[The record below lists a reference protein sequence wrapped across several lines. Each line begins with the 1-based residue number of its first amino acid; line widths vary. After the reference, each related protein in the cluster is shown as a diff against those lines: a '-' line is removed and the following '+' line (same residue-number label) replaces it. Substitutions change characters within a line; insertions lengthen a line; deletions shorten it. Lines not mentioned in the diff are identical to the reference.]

1 MTDKIAEQP
10 IPKQEEGDQPMT
22 RSYTPSQIADG
33 LLAGEF
39 TRDSAF
45 VPLAEVE
52 RLTRER
58 DEARA
63 RVSKLWAVL
72 EMVRDAVTC
81 ASTAAWEAAWAAARE
96 STWTQSARVA
106 REAAAARAGAA
117 VDAQVAE
124 FRRVC
129 RELEAGRDPYPMEAK
144 P

>member
-1 MTDKIAEQP
+1 
-10 IPKQEEGDQPMT
+10 MT
-22 RSYTPSQIADG
+22 RSYTPSQIADV

-63 RVSKLWAVL
+63 ALRWYADHRNHFPVLHHRKAGDPDPVAVFV
-72 EMVRDAVTC
+72 EEPPIMTDGGR
-81 ASTAAWEAAWAAARE
+81 R
-96 STWTQSARVA
+96 A
-106 REAAAARAGAA
+106 REA
-117 VDAQVAE
+117 
-124 FRRVC
+124 
-129 RELEAGRDPYPMEAK
+129 LEVK

>member
-1 MTDKIAEQP
+1 M
-10 IPKQEEGDQPMT
+10 
-22 RSYTPSQIADG
+22 S
-33 LLAGEF
+33 
-39 TRDSAF
+39 RDI
-45 VPLAEVE
+45 VE
-52 RLTRER
+52 RLRAMALHDDLSIGIVAADEIEQLTRER

-63 RVSKLWAVL
+63 RASKLWAVM
-72 EMVRDAVTC
+72 EMLRDAVTC

-129 RELEAGRDPYPMEAK
+129 QEIEAGRDPYPMEAK